1 MQIQCTFN
9 DYEELESFVV
19 NYAGRMIARS
29 IVEGNAKEQLDK
41 QAAQKPAEAVKEEKP
56 KKDTPKVTEAKD
68 AAPVNAPKGVETEVP
83 AEFKKEEAPKA
94 EKIDESSTKVP
105 HDRAQI
111 LQGEQDRRDLRDPRQ
126 DGPRHVPRKRT
137 AVRIP
142 SGGGRELDDRQ
153 EEI

>member
-83 AEFKKEEAPKA
+83 
-94 EKIDESSTKVP
+94 

>member
-94 EKIDESSTKVP
+94 EKIDESSTKVLLAGLIKNGKKAEVKALLESYGVGKLSELLEKCP
-105 HDRAQI
+105 EKLEEFH
-111 LQGEQDRRDLRDPRQ
+111 
-126 DGPRHVPRKRT
+126 RK
-137 AVRIP
+137 A
-142 SGGGRELDDRQ
+142 EAL
-153 EEI
+153 